1 MNEEKKRAEIKKE
14 DSKKIPFFIIALV
27 VLSVL
32 GGIFGYLMASQEK
45 SLDAV
50 LDFFKNNS
58 QIVSIFFAVVFLI
71 FGLVATIIAAVKL
84 RIAKKLWAKEE
95 ERDDNWD
102 RIEDILSD
110 ICTFTSSAI
119 ILSFFL
125 YGCAV
130 YNIRGNLKQ
139 IDDGIR
145 SLNILYYVFFTA
157 SIIAILG
164 YNFAYFYIQK
174 KTIDLE
180 KIMNPEKKGSLYD
193 FRFLKKW
200 YEGYDEAERKQVG
213 IASYKAFKIVNT
225 TCATMLVLLLFLGMV
240 VNITIL
246 PLLTVAV
253 IWLSQII
260 SFGIECKLVS
270 HRTGLM

>member
-1 MNEEKKRAEIKKE
+1 
-14 DSKKIPFFIIALV
+14 
-27 VLSVL
+27 
-32 GGIFGYLMASQEK
+32 
-45 SLDAV
+45 
-50 LDFFKNNS
+50 
-58 QIVSIFFAVVFLI
+58 
-71 FGLVATIIAAVKL
+71 
-84 RIAKKLWAKEE
+84 
-95 ERDDNWD
+95 
-102 RIEDILSD
+102 
-110 ICTFTSSAI
+110 
-119 ILSFFL
+119 
-125 YGCAV
+125 
-130 YNIRGNLKQ
+130 
-139 IDDGIR
+139 
-145 SLNILYYVFFTA
+145 
-157 SIIAILG
+157 
-164 YNFAYFYIQK
+164 
-174 KTIDLE
+174 
-180 KIMNPEKKGSLYD
+180 MNPEKKGSLYD